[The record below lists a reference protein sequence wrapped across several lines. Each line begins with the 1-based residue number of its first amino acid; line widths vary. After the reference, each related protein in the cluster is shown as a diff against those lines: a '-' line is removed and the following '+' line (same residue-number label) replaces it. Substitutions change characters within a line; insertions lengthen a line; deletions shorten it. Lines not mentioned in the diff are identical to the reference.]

1 MPSILSR
8 IAFPGAL
15 ILAASTTSLTGTALA
30 QDAARVPGSGTG
42 ITLGF
47 DNKTHLRGELS
58 HVFSG
63 DDRSAWIGEAWFGK
77 DVGGVKLNRH
87 WLLDRTG
94 GQGYT
99 VGKLFG
105 AWDRNAAGDQK
116 LTLGGGQEREHWF
129 WGAYGAFGLTDRREV
144 GTTVSSSQETIS
156 GTDPA
161 LGPYLQNITTTTTT
175 RLFEKAYDHGVGA
188 RIGTYLAP
196 QAIRLTAGLD
206 HEWGKTSASQTT
218 FSIGAEKFFANRP
231 YSVLLNLAT
240 SDKRGE
246 FETLRNDHRVGVYF
260 RYEFDHPARTA
271 ARKSTAASALPA
283 QPAFAPA
290 TLDEPV
296 AAQDPVRRDA
306 PAAAPAL
313 ATIDVLFELGKATL
327 SEQSKTRLR
336 ELAGK
341 AAAAEGTYRI
351 VATGHTCDLGNERF
365 NQRLSEER
373 AGNVRDYLVE
383 QGLAG
388 DRIAVEGRGELAPK
402 YPNTRANRAANRRCE
417 VALTITPPTASP
429 VLPATPAATEIPA
442 RPQAAEMAAPA
453 SSEAQPAWVA
463 RAIYNTVRHKQ
474 EVDVY
479 RTREQSVTT
488 SAGDRTYINRPPQ
501 AVNDALA
508 WFGSRMPA
516 IVDVLANDTD
526 PDGDRLTVI
535 SVTNGANG
543 VVSIRPDGRLD
554 YVVRR
559 GWEGIDRFNYT
570 ISDGKGGTST
580 AMVTIQIIDP

>member
-15 ILAASTTSLTGTALA
+15 ILATSTTSLTGTALA

-240 SDKRGE
+240 SEKRGE

-271 ARKSTAASALPA
+271 ARKSTGASALPA
-283 QPAFAPA
+283 QPA
-290 TLDEPV
+290 
-296 AAQDPVRRDA
+296 
-306 PAAAPAL
+306 L
-313 ATIDVLFELGKATL
+313 A
-327 SEQSKTRLR
+327 
-336 ELAGK
+336 
-341 AAAAEGTYRI
+341 
-351 VATGHTCDLGNERF
+351 
-365 NQRLSEER
+365 
-373 AGNVRDYLVE
+373 
-383 QGLAG
+383 
-388 DRIAVEGRGELAPK
+388 
-402 YPNTRANRAANRRCE
+402 
-417 VALTITPPTASP
+417 
-429 VLPATPAATEIPA
+429 PAATEIPA

-526 PDGDRLTVI
+526 PDDDRLTVI